1 LPSQQ
6 ESIPQAST
14 WSVYFFLQ
22 KGRATRSDKSRDRR
36 ANLPETGLIGTYLAV
51 KSKKSAE
58 KPGFSIAL
66 AVKKIKNWG
75 NKSGTV
81 SVKLDYNCETF

>member
-1 LPSQQ
+1 MPSPE
-6 ESIPQAST
+6 ESISQART
-14 WSVYFFLQ
+14 GSVYFYLQ
-22 KGRATRSDKSRDRR
+22 NGRSTRSDKSRDRR
-36 ANLPETGLIGTYLAV
+36 ANKPETGLILTYLAV

-81 SVKLDYNCETF
+81 SVKPEYNCETF

>member
-1 LPSQQ
+1 LFTKRAIDQKRQKSG
-6 ESIPQAST
+6 QAR
-14 WSVYFFLQ
+14 
-22 KGRATRSDKSRDRR
+22 KG
-36 ANLPETGLIGTYLAV
+36 PETGLIVTYLAV

-58 KPGFSIAL
+58 KPGFSIAP